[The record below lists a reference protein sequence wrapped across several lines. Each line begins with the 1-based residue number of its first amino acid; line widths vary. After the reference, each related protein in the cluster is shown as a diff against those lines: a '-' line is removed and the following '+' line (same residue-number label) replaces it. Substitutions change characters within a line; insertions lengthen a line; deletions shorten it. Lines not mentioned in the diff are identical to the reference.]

1 MVGKPIKEGKI
12 SQKDLVRGRLVGG
25 IREGKM
31 PIKGEDMAIK
41 EGSKKNIKGE
51 SREEREKVRNEI
63 FLFLYKS

>member
-25 IREGKM
+25 IRERKM
-31 PIKGEDMAIK
+31 PIKGEDMATK

-63 FLFLYKS
+63 FFFLYKS

>member
-31 PIKGEDMAIK
+31 PIKGEDMATK

-63 FLFLYKS
+63 FFFLYKS